1 MHAPPNPASRW
12 RGIAARLGL
21 VAMGLLLALAV
32 LEIALRIAGGAAVL
46 RDSIALPSAD
56 SIVVLCVGDSHTWG
70 NGLGVPA
77 RLAERLA
84 ERSPR
89 YRVINLGVPGAN
101 TAQLRKRFEG
111 YIEYFDPALIV
122 FWAGLNNVWNR
133 TGTAGWA
140 DVGAG
145 EPSLWRRLL
154 DEIRIL
160 RFVRVWRQQAALR
173 DILDAGGA
181 YVKPELER
189 EDTAL
194 RKTRK
199 QRLGT
204 TENTFVNQ
212 WAEDGSY
219 VDREWLVRA
228 TAGDIAWM
236 IERARERGIPVLPI
250 TYPHESGEFLPVNAG
265 IRWAARETGTP
276 VVSGLEAKKALSERW
291 KSEGRQ
297 RLRMFDETAHPVQPL
312 YGEVAD
318 RTLDTIDAHGL
329 LPLP

>member
-1 MHAPPNPASRW
+1 M
-12 RGIAARLGL
+12 
-21 VAMGLLLALAV
+21 
-32 LEIALRIAGGAAVL
+32 
-46 RDSIALPSAD
+46 
-56 SIVVLCVGDSHTWG
+56 
-70 NGLGVPA
+70 
-77 RLAERLA
+77 
-84 ERSPR
+84 
-89 YRVINLGVPGAN
+89 INLGVPGTN
-101 TAQLRKRFEG
+101 TAQRRKRFEG
-111 YIEYFDPALIV
+111 YLEDFDPALIV

-133 TGTAGWA
+133 TGTEGWS

-173 DILDAGGA
+173 DILEAGDA
-181 YVKPELER
+181 YVKPEIER
-189 EDTAL
+189 EDTTL
-194 RKTRK
+194 RKVRE

-212 WAEDGSY
+212 WAEDGSF
-219 VDREWLVRA
+219 VDREWLVRV

-250 TYPHESGEFLPVNAG
+250 TYPHESGEFLPVNVG

-276 VVSGLEAKKALSERW
+276 VVSGLEAKKALRERW
-291 KSEGRQ
+291 KSEGR
-297 RLRMFDETAHPVQPL
+297 RRRRMFDETAHPVQPL

-318 RTLDTIDAHGL
+318 RTLETIDAHGL
-329 LPLP
+329 LPPP